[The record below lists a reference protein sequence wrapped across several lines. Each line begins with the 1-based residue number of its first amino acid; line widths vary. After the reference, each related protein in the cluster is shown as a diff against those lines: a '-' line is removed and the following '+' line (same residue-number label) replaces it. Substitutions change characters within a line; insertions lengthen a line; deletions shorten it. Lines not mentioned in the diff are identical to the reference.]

1 MELQKS
7 NVLLLP
13 SGRTLQVY
21 KNSCTQDPGLNNDVQ
36 KLMILEAERLGL
48 SDQDKMGIIA
58 LDEMS
63 IQVMIYESLLSFH
76 KLFCHK
82 F

>member
-63 IQVMIYESLLSFH
+63 IQV
-76 KLFCHK
+76 
-82 F
+82 